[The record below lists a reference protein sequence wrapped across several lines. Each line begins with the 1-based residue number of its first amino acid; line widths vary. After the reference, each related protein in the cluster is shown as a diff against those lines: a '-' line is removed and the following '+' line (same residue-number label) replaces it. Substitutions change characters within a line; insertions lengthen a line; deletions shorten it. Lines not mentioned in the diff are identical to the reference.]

1 MEELRLI
8 TVLLFLLFQTVFS
21 QTKEIKGDTAFWY
34 KRNIELQ
41 KTLVLKN
48 LEQST
53 DEFNFRFSNYG
64 QVIEISKDSSRYSGN
79 ITNFIYH
86 TQKANRNEAE
96 TLTNKIPLSSKQAE
110 EAYNIIEKSKIID
123 LPTDE
128 KIANWKQG
136 FDGITYII
144 EHSDKKTYWIKNYW
158 TPTAQ
163 DSIPEAIIVLDL
175 IKNLSDTLN
184 LQEIYSSFKNTLP
197 KKGCYNSGGMTNMC
211 YVSNSLELGYSGA
224 TKLPLGFYSSYS
236 AAYIGNTKINSNVV
250 LRYNFDNHEFHDL
263 NFQYAKWNMFCK
275 TTDVSDFIAYNY
287 QNRIL
292 SFDGT
297 KNKFENHQIKY
308 GLNLKKHISL
318 GIGLDFIGR
327 QYDKI
332 GGHICAYKWFSNPNI
347 RVTLTTSIFNDQI
360 NYKSELFKSFNF
372 NSKFLMSG
380 ISLGIAYEDFM
391 NYKDLYFS
399 IKMSL

>member
-1 MEELRLI
+1 M
-8 TVLLFLLFQTVFS
+8 FS

-34 KRNIELQ
+34 KRNIELR
-41 KTLVLKN
+41 KTLDLKN

-53 DEFNFRFSNYG
+53 NEFNFRFSNYG

-86 TQKANRNEAE
+86 TQKGNRNEAK
-96 TLTNKIPLSSKQAE
+96 TLKNKIELSSKQAE
-110 EAYNIIEKSKIID
+110 EVYNIIEKSKISD

-128 KIANWKQG
+128 KIENWKQG
-136 FDGITYII
+136 LDGTTYII
-144 EHSDKKTYWIKNYW
+144 EHSDKETYWIKKYW
-158 TPTAQ
+158 TPTTQ

-197 KKGCYNSGGMTNMC
+197 KKGCYNSGGMANIC
-211 YVSNSLELGYSGA
+211 YIANSLELGYSGA

-236 AAYIGNTKINSNVV
+236 VTYLGNTKINSSVA
-250 LRYNFDNHEFHDL
+250 LRYNFDNHGFHDL
-263 NFQYAKWNMFCK
+263 NLQYTKWNMFYK

-292 SFDGT
+292 NFDGT

-308 GLNLKKHISL
+308 GLNLKKHIGL
-318 GIGLDFIGR
+318 GMGLDFIGN

-332 GGHICAYKWFSNPNI
+332 GGHIYAYKWFSNPNI
-347 RVTLTTSIFNDQI
+347 SLTLTTSIFDNQI

-372 NSKFLMSG
+372 NSKFLISR
-380 ISLGIAYEDFM
+380 ISLGIAYEEFM
-391 NYKDLYFS
+391 NYKDLYFN
-399 IKMSL
+399 IRMSL